1 MRRKMLVLSWLACS
15 AFAAL
20 AQAQQDSF
28 PAFQSLASS
37 ALVEVSA
44 GPQALSSK
52 DFSVFIFLSPEC
64 PLCQNY
70 SSVIRRL
77 REKFHAQV
85 NFYGIF
91 PGTAYTRA
99 DIKSFEEKYQTAV
112 PMYLDSKFRFTSY
125 VQATVTPQVILLAK
139 DGRMLYSGAIDDW
152 MAAPGK
158 KRVKANTHYLED
170 ALEQVLVSRQVTL
183 KRTKAIGCKIND
195 Y

>member
-1 MRRKMLVLSWLACS
+1 MRRKMLILSWLTFS
-15 AFAAL
+15 AFATL

-28 PAFQSLASS
+28 PAFQSLAST
-37 ALVEVSA
+37 ALVRVS
-44 GPQALSSK
+44 GEPQALSPTGL
-52 DFSVFIFLSPEC
+52 SVFIFLSPEC

-70 SSVIRRL
+70 SSVIRQL
-77 REKFHAQV
+77 KEKFHAQV

-91 PGTAYTRA
+91 PGTAYTRD
-99 DIKSFEEKYQTAV
+99 DIKSFEEKYQVAV
-112 PMYLDSKFRFTSY
+112 PMYLDSKFRFTRY

-139 DGRMLYSGAIDDW
+139 DGRLLYSGAIDDW

-170 ALEQVLVSRQVTL
+170 ALEQALFSGDVTL
-183 KRTKAIGCKIND
+183 KKTKAIGCKIND

>member
-1 MRRKMLVLSWLACS
+1 MRRKMLILSWLTCS
-15 AFAAL
+15 AFAVL

-37 ALVEVSA
+37 ALVQVSA
-44 GPQALSSK
+44 ERQALSPK
-52 DFSVFIFLSPEC
+52 GFSVFIFLSPEC

-70 SSVIRRL
+70 SSVIRSL
-77 REKFHAQV
+77 KEKFHAQV

-99 DIKSFEEKYQTAV
+99 DIQSFEEKYKTAV
-112 PMYLDSKFRFTSY
+112 PMFLDSKFRFTRY
-125 VQATVTPQVILLAK
+125 VQATATPQVILLAE
-139 DGRMLYSGAIDDW
+139 DGRLLYSGAIDDW

-170 ALEQVLVSRQVTL
+170 ALEEVLVSGDVTL